1 LSYEISSNVDKNY
14 TNEDTSSFH
23 IFPVNNFDVLAR
35 AFSSSFQ
42 FNINLYNIFGEVYS
56 MYLDTTSRIGAP
68 SEHHWKNLSEVD
80 KTLIA
85 KSGQIFDARLR
96 EDQFLRNL
104 SDTLTSSSE
113 LIKIMGLGKLYQ
125 YFSNMFSTWNN
136 NYVEPIRDIFYRTP
150 SQKICE
156 LEKYSLFRYNKLSSD
171 SEKKN
176 VQIHRIDNEEK
187 NMPSPVLVIY
197 AFINRH
203 YILDLLPEI
212 SVVRNLLNQGLD
224 IFATDWG
231 TPSVYD
237 RTLTVGHFVN
247 KYIDSSVDI
256 IRRITKSDKV
266 CLLGY
271 CWGGDLALMYS
282 ALHPEKVKNLI
293 TIATPGDFA
302 LDNSLLSIWTRSI
315 NEKRIL
321 DTFGNVPGSL
331 LNSAFNLRRPREY
344 SHKYFHFFEQPR
356 SIESITEFFA
366 TETWLYDSPPVIGE
380 IYREFVEYCYKQNLL
395 IKNKMSIESQNNN
408 DGEVVVN
415 LKNITMPFLNIVAK
429 HDDLV
434 EPDSSKA
441 LNYVLTE
448 SRDKDLFEFKS
459 GHVGL
464 MIGKKAH
471 QELWP
476 KVANWIK
483 NHS

>member
-1 LSYEISSNVDKNY
+1 
-14 TNEDTSSFH
+14 
-23 IFPVNNFDVLAR
+23 
-35 AFSSSFQ
+35 
-42 FNINLYNIFGEVYS
+42 
-56 MYLDTTSRIGAP
+56 
-68 SEHHWKNLSEVD
+68 
-80 KTLIA
+80 
-85 KSGQIFDARLR
+85 
-96 EDQFLRNL
+96 
-104 SDTLTSSSE
+104 
-113 LIKIMGLGKLYQ
+113 MGLGKLYL

-187 NMPSPVLVIY
+187 NMPSAVLVIY

-256 IRRITKSDKV
+256 TRRITKSDKV

-293 TIATPGDFA
+293 TIATSGDLA

-331 LNSAFNLRRPREY
+331 LNSAFNLRRPIEY

-366 TETWLYDSPPVIGE
+366 TETWLYDSTPVIGE
-380 IYREFVEYCYKQNLL
+380 IYRGIRRILL
-395 IKNKMSIESQNNN
+395 
-408 DGEVVVN
+408 
-415 LKNITMPFLNIVAK
+415 
-429 HDDLV
+429 
-434 EPDSSKA
+434 
-441 LNYVLTE
+441 
-448 SRDKDLFEFKS
+448 
-459 GHVGL
+459 
-464 MIGKKAH
+464 
-471 QELWP
+471 
-476 KVANWIK
+476 
-483 NHS
+483 